1 MKLSIIIP
9 VYNEKNTIQKILR
22 KIKEVNYFEKQIIII
37 DDGSTDGTYELI
49 KNFGFLSEHKIIRH
63 SDNSGKGSA
72 IKSSINYISGNVVI
86 TQDGDLKYDPSDYKN
101 IINPI
106 VNKENRVVYG
116 SRVLNKKRYN
126 QKNFISN
133 FRIFCNHLLSLIT
146 NILYNQNLT
155 DAHTCYKAFDVNIF
169 KKISLRENDFAFC
182 PEITAKVSKLGYK
195 IHEVP
200 INYIGRNYDEGKKIS
215 FYDGL
220 KAIIVLVKYKFIE

>member
-1 MKLSIIIP
+1 MKLSVIIP

-22 KIKEVNYFEKQIIII
+22 KIEEVNYFEKQIIII

-72 IKSSINYISGNVVI
+72 IKSSINYISGDVVI
-86 TQDGDLKYDPSDYKN
+86 IQDGDLEYDPSDYKN

-133 FRIFCNHLLSLIT
+133 FRIFCNHLLTLIT

-182 PEITAKVSKLGYK
+182 PEITAKVSKFNPRIY
-195 IHEVP
+195 EVG
-200 INYIGRNYDEGKKIS
+200 ISYYGRTYQEGKKIGWK
-215 FYDGL
+215 DGIRAIWCIL
-220 KAIIVLVKYKFIE
+220 KYNLF